1 MAGTGCLRHL
11 IAPPGRDTLGHRC
24 SRLGLTAGA
33 LTPSPDGPETYTM
46 TSSEL
51 LGLHPDIQ
59 TRVRAEHFV
68 VRQIVYAALAKRA
81 KISLRDEEDSFRKV
95 ADWYE
100 VKARMHDTE
109 VQDLMF
115 SFPAETFA
123 TVDNPEGRTAMT
135 FLTLSLV
142 YGNDGPDVVSDWS
155 TRTDTEADRTG
166 LEAWFEPIWQKAV
179 ADAGR
184 KYDIEV

>member
-1 MAGTGCLRHL
+1 
-11 IAPPGRDTLGHRC
+11 
-24 SRLGLTAGA
+24 
-33 LTPSPDGPETYTM
+33 M

>member
-1 MAGTGCLRHL
+1 
-11 IAPPGRDTLGHRC
+11 
-24 SRLGLTAGA
+24 
-33 LTPSPDGPETYTM
+33 M

-179 ADAGR
+179 ADAGS

>member
-1 MAGTGCLRHL
+1 M
-11 IAPPGRDTLGHRC
+11 
-24 SRLGLTAGA
+24 
-33 LTPSPDGPETYTM
+33 TM
-46 TSSEL
+46 TDL
-51 LGLHPDIQ
+51 LACPPALHNRI
-59 TRVRAEHFV
+59 RAEHSV
-68 VRQIVYAALAKRA
+68 VRDITHAALAKGA

-95 ADWYE
+95 ADWYDLK
-100 VKARMHDTE
+100 VRMHDTE

-155 TRTDTEADRTG
+155 TRTDTDADRTG
-166 LEAWFEPIWQKAV
+166 LEAWFEPIWDKAV
-179 ADAGR
+179 EDAGR
-184 KYDIEV
+184 KYGIEV